1 MVEKK
6 KKDLE
11 WYDNPN
17 MIVALLL
24 GLNIVVIILSQA
36 FAIKNNLSGM
46 AMFRTILNHN
56 STYIMLLVYFA
67 FLMTKF
73 GKKYFNF
80 LNIILIIFYALV
92 SIASLLTVF
101 QSFGLSSLVYLLLYL
116 IIFIYLV
123 GTFLRDTR
131 FWKEL
136 DLEKIPFDEVTNDW
150 YFYAIILLSVVYLAV
165 NLISADTFDGIVLS
179 TLGTICIMLFARYIY
194 LYKAYLESKKKIK
207 KGEKEQW
214 TYLKK

>member
-17 MIVALLL
+17 MIVTLLL
-24 GLNIVVIILSQA
+24 GLNIAVIILSQA
-36 FAIKNNLSGM
+36 FAIKSNLSGM
-46 AMFRTILNHN
+46 EMFRTILNHN
-56 STYIMLLVYFA
+56 SIYIMLLVYFA

-92 SIASLLTVF
+92 MIASLLTVF
-101 QSFGLSSLVYLLLYL
+101 QSFGLSSLVSLLLYL

-123 GTFLRDTR
+123 GTFIRDTR
-131 FWKEL
+131 LWKEL
-136 DLEKIPFDEVTNDW
+136 DLGKIPFDEVTNDW

-194 LYKAYLESKKKIK
+194 LYKAYLESKTPKTK
-207 KGEKEQW
+207 KGGKEK
-214 TYLKK
+214 

>member
-17 MIVALLL
+17 MIVTLLL
-24 GLNIVVIILSQA
+24 GLNIAVIILSQA
-36 FAIKNNLSGM
+36 FAIKSNLSGM
-46 AMFRTILNHN
+46 EMFRTILNHN
-56 STYIMLLVYFA
+56 SIYIMLLVYFA

-92 SIASLLTVF
+92 MIASLLTVF
-101 QSFGLSSLVYLLLYL
+101 QSFGLSSLVSLLLYL

-123 GTFLRDTR
+123 GTFIRDTR
-131 FWKEL
+131 LWQEL
-136 DLEKIPFDEVTNDW
+136 DLGKIPFDEVTNDW

-194 LYKAYLESKKKIK
+194 LYKAYLESKKTK
-207 KGEKEQW
+207 KGGKEK
-214 TYLKK
+214 

>member
-24 GLNIVVIILSQA
+24 GLNIAVIILSQA

-46 AMFRTILNHN
+46 EMFRTILNHN

-136 DLEKIPFDEVTNDW
+136 DLEKIPFDEVT
-150 YFYAIILLSVVYLAV
+150 
-165 NLISADTFDGIVLS
+165 TTGIF
-179 TLGTICIMLFARYIY
+179 T
-194 LYKAYLESKKKIK
+194 
-207 KGEKEQW
+207 Q
-214 TYLKK
+214 

>member
-17 MIVALLL
+17 IIVSLLL
-24 GLNIVVIILSQA
+24 GLTIAVIILSQA
-36 FAIKNNLSGM
+36 FAIKNNLSGIEI
-46 AMFRTILNHN
+46 FRTILNHN
-56 STYIMLLVYFA
+56 STYLVLLVYCA
-67 FLMTKF
+67 FLMTKI

-80 LNIILIIFYALV
+80 LNIILIIFYALGT
-92 SIASLLTVF
+92 IASLLTVF

-116 IIFIYLV
+116 IIFIYLL

-131 FWKEL
+131 LWNEL
-136 DLEKIPFDEVTNDW
+136 NLKKIPFDEVTNDW
-150 YFYAIILLSVVYLAV
+150 YFYAIVLLSIVYLAV

-179 TLGTICIMLFARYIY
+179 TLCTMCTIVFARYVY
-194 LYKAYLESKKKIK
+194 LYKEYLENKEKSKNE
-207 KGEKEQW
+207 KGGNEK
-214 TYLKK
+214 

>member
-1 MVEKK
+1 MVEKR

-17 MIVALLL
+17 MIVTLLL
-24 GLNIVVIILSQA
+24 GLNIAVIILSQA
-36 FAIKNNLSGM
+36 FAIKSNLSGM
-46 AMFRTILNHN
+46 EMFRTILNHN
-56 STYIMLLVYFA
+56 SIYIMLLVYFA

-92 SIASLLTVF
+92 MIASLLTVF
-101 QSFGLSSLVYLLLYL
+101 QSFGLSSLVSLLLYL

-123 GTFLRDTR
+123 GTFIRDTR
-131 FWKEL
+131 LWQEL
-136 DLEKIPFDEVTNDW
+136 DLGKIPFDEVTNDW

-194 LYKAYLESKKKIK
+194 LYKAYLESKKIK
-207 KGEKEQW
+207 KGGKEK
-214 TYLKK
+214 